1 MEWLVKTFSQLTSE
15 ELYEI
20 LRLRVDVFVVEQQ
33 CPYPELDGKDL
44 DALHVFA
51 RNQEEIQAYLRVL
64 RPGVSFPEASLGRVV
79 TRPRRQ
85 GLGTQLLQKGLEA
98 AEAWLGHCASR
109 PKPMPAASTKGPDLL
124 RFRKNFWKTG
134 SLTSKCYAPE
144 RDTSPL
150 ASKNKSPKEAEL
162 KPLLLRTIFMLWFR
176 YSTGGQTFPT
186 GEGPWGAF
194 SFIFSPAPVE
204 TAETPGAIW

>member
-51 RNQEEIQAYLRVL
+51 RNQEGIQAYLRVL

-98 AEAWLGHCASR
+98 AEAWLG
-109 PKPMPAASTKGPDLL
+109 KGPL
-124 RFRKNFWKTG
+124 RIEAQT
-134 SLTSKCYAPE
+134 YARCLYEKAGFTQVSEEFLEDGIPHIQM
-144 RDTSPL
+144 
-150 ASKNKSPKEAEL
+150 
-162 KPLLLRTIFMLWFR
+162 LR
-176 YSTGGQTFPT
+176 P
-186 GEGPWGAF
+186 
-194 SFIFSPAPVE
+194 
-204 TAETPGAIW
+204 

>member
-98 AEAWLGHCASR
+98 AEAWLG
-109 PKPMPAASTKGPDLL
+109 KGPL
-124 RFRKNFWKTG
+124 RIEAQT
-134 SLTSKCYAPE
+134 YARGLYEKAGFTQVSEEFLEDGIPHIQM
-144 RDTSPL
+144 
-150 ASKNKSPKEAEL
+150 
-162 KPLLLRTIFMLWFR
+162 LR
-176 YSTGGQTFPT
+176 P
-186 GEGPWGAF
+186 
-194 SFIFSPAPVE
+194 
-204 TAETPGAIW
+204 